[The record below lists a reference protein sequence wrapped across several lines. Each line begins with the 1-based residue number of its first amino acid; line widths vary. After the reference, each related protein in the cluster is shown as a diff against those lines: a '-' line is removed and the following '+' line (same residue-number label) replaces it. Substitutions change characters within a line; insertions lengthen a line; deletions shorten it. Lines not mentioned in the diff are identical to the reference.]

1 MHVPYVDERS
11 GMMKLVLILLTILVV
26 GGAIYWAMASSD

>member
-1 MHVPYVDERS
+1 MHMPYVDERS
-11 GMMKLVLILLTILVV
+11 RTMKLVLVLLTILVV

>member
-1 MHVPYVDERS
+1 MPYSDERS
-11 GMMKLVLILLTILVV
+11 RMAKLVMILLTMIIV

>member
-1 MHVPYVDERS
+1 MDMPYVDERS
-11 GMMKLVLILLTILVV
+11 RTMKLMLILLTILVV